1 MPVLIIGI
9 LSLLI
14 GLVLIVIYSRKLKH
28 QIKIDKNIIEANER
42 LLKE

>member
-14 GLVLIVIYSRKLKH
+14 GLALIVIYGKKLKH
-28 QIKIDKNIIEANER
+28 QIKIDYAAAKENA
-42 LLKE
+42 LLLEQ

>member
-14 GLVLIVIYSRKLKH
+14 GLVLIVIYGRKLKH
-28 QIKIDKNIIEANER
+28 QIETDYATAKENAF
-42 LLKE
+42 LLEQ